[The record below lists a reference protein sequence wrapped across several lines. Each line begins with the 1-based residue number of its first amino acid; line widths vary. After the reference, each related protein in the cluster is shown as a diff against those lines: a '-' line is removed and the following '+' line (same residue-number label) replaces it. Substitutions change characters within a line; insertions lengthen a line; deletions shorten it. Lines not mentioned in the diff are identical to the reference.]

1 MSRKSNKQEEAVV
14 ETTELVVP
22 MDVVEPTV
30 EAVEPTTDVVEV
42 VEPTTD
48 VVEPAVE
55 HDYEKENKVLLLES
69 EIVKLQDRIKEIR
82 KELKGLESKTKREG
96 PTKMQLAVEYV
107 ENNRGLA
114 RKDYVDAFV
123 KQLGLTAPGAKTY
136 IQLILAKSKKEEAEK
151 GQTT

>member
-1 MSRKSNKQEEAVV
+1 MSRKSNKQEETVV

-22 MDVVEPTV
+22 MDVVEPAV
-30 EAVEPTTDVVEV
+30 EAVEPTAEV
-42 VEPTTD
+42 IEA
-48 VVEPAVE
+48 VEPAVE

-123 KQLGLTAPGAKTY
+123 KQLGLTVPGAKTY